1 MPMLEHV
8 LRSLVMKLHTLLMV
22 CLFVTFKMLDRYF
35 DAAQFYPYDETVA
48 RNIKSKD
55 EAFHMCI

>member
-1 MPMLEHV
+1 
-8 LRSLVMKLHTLLMV
+8 MKLHTLLMV